1 VLTVRTL
8 EGLAGLLALGLDVH
22 LRYSAGPAADRDATS
37 RDYESGLELPGLAT
51 VDLQPPDWWT
61 RPAADWL
68 ARQICK
74 YGHLAEQDPERHP
87 WLLTGRVV
95 GRGPERT
102 AARRARTTRPSR
114 AEPARRGGQALPR
127 RVRGRPRELTRAVGG
142 VKVNQMKRARERC

>member
-95 GRGPERT
+95 GRGPDNE
-102 AARRARTTRPSR
+102 PLL
-114 AEPARRGGQALPR
+114 AEPEQLARLAPSLLDEAVKRYHAGFE
-127 RVRGRPRELTRAVGG
+127 VGRA
-142 VKVNQMKRARERC
+142 N